1 MQYLAVLCCQGNSCR
16 DRYRE
21 DRGWYRRFYLS
32 YELTKTAVLGK
43 IVGFLRMKLE
53 PQRGVFWRHLGDF
66 LQVIEAGKNDVVN
79 NVAALKRGWLGKT
92 TLNLKSKSMKLLV
105 LEEDRGVLAQ
115 FETFLQ
121 FIRAGKMM
129 Q

>member
-1 MQYLAVLCCQGNSCR
+1 MTEGLLENSKKLIVLQYLAVLCCQGNSCR

-66 LQVIEAGKNDVVN
+66 LQVIEAGK
-79 NVAALKRGWLGKT
+79 K
-92 TLNLKSKSMKLLV
+92 
-105 LEEDRGVLAQ
+105 
-115 FETFLQ
+115 
-121 FIRAGKMM
+121 
-129 Q
+129 

>member
-1 MQYLAVLCCQGNSCR
+1 MTEGLLENFKKLIVMQYLAVLCCQGNSCR

-32 YELTKTAVLGK
+32 YELAKTAVLGK

-79 NVAALKRGWLGKT
+79 NVAALKRGWLG
-92 TLNLKSKSMKLLV
+92 
-105 LEEDRGVLAQ
+105 EPR
-115 FETFLQ
+115 
-121 FIRAGKMM
+121 
-129 Q
+129 